1 MTYTEA
7 LKLFDGNASE
17 LKRALRASR
26 QVMYL
31 FREKLKQ
38 GKDPELSWARQLS
51 LEVYLDKQLNR
62 FSAIR
67 EAYDNLN
74 KGE

>member
-7 LKLFDGNASE
+7 LKLFNGNAKE
-17 LKRALRASR
+17 LKVALRASK

-38 GKDPELSWARQLS
+38 GKDPKLSWARQLS

>member
-7 LKLFDGNASE
+7 LKLFNGNAKE
-17 LKRALRASR
+17 LKTALSASK

-31 FREKLKQ
+31 FRVKLKQ
-38 GKDPELSWARQLS
+38 GKDPKLPWSRQLS
-51 LEVYLDKQLNR
+51 LRVYLDDQIKR
-62 FSAIR
+62 FNELK
-67 EAYDNLN
+67 EAYEHLN